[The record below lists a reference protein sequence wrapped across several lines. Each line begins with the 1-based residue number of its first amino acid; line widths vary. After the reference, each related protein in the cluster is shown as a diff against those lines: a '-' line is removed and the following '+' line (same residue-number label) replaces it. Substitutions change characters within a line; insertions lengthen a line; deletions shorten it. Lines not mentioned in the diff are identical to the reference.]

1 MKSQSP
7 FTRKKSFQKHQR
19 TKAGS
24 GAVRHWLQEGGGC
37 PAPSAQHVRAARRAV
52 SAQRQTWLLLA
63 KYFQNLTSSEA
74 ASALAVAVSAKP
86 LQHQASCFRLSK
98 LLWLVLT
105 LFRLLALKPHYLLS
119 QFLYIAGRDGLF
131 TKIGIGWGGLKDFGF
146 MVATWNL
153 PMGRI

>member
-7 FTRKKSFQKHQR
+7 FTRRKSFQKHQR
-19 TKAGS
+19 TKA
-24 GAVRHWLQEGGGC
+24 
-37 PAPSAQHVRAARRAV
+37 AARRAV
-52 SAQRQTWLLLA
+52 SALRQTWLLLA
-63 KYFQNLTSSEA
+63 KYFQILTSSEA

-131 TKIGIGWGGLKDFGF
+131 AKIGIGWGGLKRQGKDFGF